1 MRNALRASRFHAGT
15 WWLLGISLAICSGI
29 AENSLTLL
37 IIQSFAILV
46 ILGARESAPWSRSL
60 RFYLTTALLVVAIRV
75 AFRILFNFDADTN
88 IALELPTIHLSFGP
102 LGAVDLLGRVS
113 YTALNSAVRDGLRMS
128 AIILSIGL
136 ANSLANPRRLL
147 KSTPSALNEV
157 ATAFAIAINL
167 APQLI
172 ASSKRVNQSQRLR
185 NLGSKTGVTGLIVP
199 IFEDALERSM
209 ALAASMDARGF
220 GRLGNLST
228 GLRLTSRLASFVGA
242 VGFAV
247 GAYLLLTS
255 DVTWA
260 TLLLF
265 AIGIG
270 GFATSLRIAGIASV
284 KTRYVSQRWASRD
297 WLLSI
302 AALGLVALFVS
313 GVIR

>member
-1 MRNALRASRFHAGT
+1 VGF
-15 WWLLGISLAICSGI
+15 
-29 AENSLTLL
+29 
-37 IIQSFAILV
+37 
-46 ILGARESAPWSRSL
+46 
-60 RFYLTTALLVVAIRV
+60 RV
-75 AFRILFNFDADTN
+75 LFNFDAETD
-88 IALELPTIHLSFGP
+88 IALDLPTIHISFGP

-113 YTALNSAVRDGLRMS
+113 YTALNSALRDGLRMS

-172 ASSKRVNQSQRLR
+172 ASSKRVSHAKRLR
-185 NLGSKTGVTGLIVP
+185 NLGRKTSATGLIVP

-209 ALAASMDARGF
+209 ALAASMDARGY
-220 GRLGNLST
+220 GRQGDLSN

-242 VGFAV
+242 VAFAV

-255 DVTWA
+255 DATWA
-260 TLLLF
+260 TLALF
-265 AIGIG
+265 ALGIG
-270 GFATSLRIAGIASV
+270 GFAASLRIAGLASV
-284 KTRYVSQRWASRD
+284 KTRYVTQRWSLRD

-302 AALGLVALFVS
+302 AASGLVALSIS
-313 GVIR
+313 GVLR

>member
-1 MRNALRASRFHAGT
+1 
-15 WWLLGISLAICSGI
+15 
-29 AENSLTLL
+29 
-37 IIQSFAILV
+37 
-46 ILGARESAPWSRSL
+46 
-60 RFYLTTALLVVAIRV
+60 VVAIRV
-75 AFRILFNFDADTN
+75 GFRVLFNFDAETD
-88 IALELPTIHLSFGP
+88 IALDLPTIHLSFGP

-113 YTALNSAVRDGLRMS
+113 YTALNSALRDGLRMS

-172 ASSKRVNQSQRLR
+172 SSSKRVNQAQRLR

-209 ALAASMDARGF
+209 ALAASMDSRGF
-220 GRLGNLST
+220 GRQGNLST
-228 GLRLTSRLASFVGA
+228 GMRLTSRLVSFAGA
-242 VGFAV
+242 VAFAV

-255 DVTWA
+255 DAVWA

-265 AIGIG
+265 AVGIS
-270 GFATSLRIAGIASV
+270 GFAASLRIAGIASV